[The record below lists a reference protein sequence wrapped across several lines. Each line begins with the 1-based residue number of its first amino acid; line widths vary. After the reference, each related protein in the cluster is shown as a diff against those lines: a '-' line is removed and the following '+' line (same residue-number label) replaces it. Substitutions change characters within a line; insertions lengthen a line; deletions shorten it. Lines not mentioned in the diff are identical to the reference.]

1 MEENTQLIVLFCR
14 AKEMNGINL
23 LGNTLAE
30 LAPEKFTVEKS
41 IRSLLKFIRKNRS
54 GIKAI
59 YALSDP
65 DFILAIFAARYTR
78 LQCPI
83 LLGIYHPQQWLTT
96 LDYNY
101 SSVRA
106 NVFSE
111 LLRNTPGSNMISSSR
126 TTIENSKKIFPE
138 IKGEINLIAGPC
150 IVNLPENADLS
161 KQRDF
166 SKPFSIV
173 TIGRLVDFKLESI
186 LAMIDTVDM
195 LNEEGSQIRYDIYG
209 EGPSRNKL
217 IDYIRSKKYADKI
230 TVKEAF
236 DFRFF
241 YDVIKPYDMFFGMGS
256 AVIQAAIAGIP
267 SLIAIQGQRN
277 PYTYGLFNEFDHE
290 VNPMFGD
297 PSDEVPVKSLSE
309 YIKKVM
315 ALDND
320 AYNKLIQQNIA
331 AADAYSPGSTIK
343 KITQCV
349 NKAEILT
356 KASVS
361 LWDIFMIR
369 LQTYYSRL
377 VGKPVIHT

>member
-14 AKEMNGINL
+14 AREMNGINL

-30 LAPEKFTVEKS
+30 LAPEKFVIEKS
-41 IRSLLKFIRKNRS
+41 IRSLLKFIKKNRS
-54 GIKAI
+54 RIKAI

-65 DFILAIFAARYTR
+65 DFILAIYAAKYAQ

-83 LLGIYHPQQWLTT
+83 LLGIYHPQQWLTA
-96 LDYNY
+96 LDSNY

-106 NVFSE
+106 TLFSE

-126 TTIENSKKIFPE
+126 TAIQSCKKIFPE

-150 IVNLPENADLS
+150 IVNLPENAVLS

-166 SKPFSIV
+166 SKPFLIV
-173 TIGRLVDFKLESI
+173 TVGRFVDFKLESI
-186 LAMIDTVDM
+186 LAMIDTVDT
-195 LNEEGSQIRYDIYG
+195 LNEEGLQVRYDIYG
-209 EGPSRNKL
+209 EGPSHSKL
-217 IDYIRSKKYADKI
+217 IDYIRSKKHADKI
-230 TVKEAF
+230 SVKQSF
-236 DFRFF
+236 DFCHF
-241 YDVIKPYDMFFGMGS
+241 YDVVKSYDMFFGMGS
-256 AVIQAAIAGIP
+256 AVIQAAIAGMP

-277 PYTYGLFNEFDHE
+277 PYTYGLFSEFDHE

-309 YIKKVM
+309 YIRKIM
-315 ALDND
+315 ALDNN
-320 AYNKLIQQNIA
+320 AYNKLIEQNIV
-331 AADAYSPGSTIK
+331 AADAYSPGTTIK

-349 NKAEILT
+349 NKAEVLT
-356 KASVS
+356 KVNVS

-377 VGKPVIHT
+377 AGRPAIHT